1 MKKTSKPNPLK
12 VFNDNKANAAKKAGA
27 TMSAFKKSLPKAQDG
42 IIFNQSDLKK
52 QYAANPMV
60 GAQPEYAYLEETRQ
74 NKMGPR
80 SSSNKYYEGYRS
92 KNKTDQSYDNDPRF
106 SKNIEGVNSFYNAEK
121 NAGTLYKKGFN
132 DRYDKAFAKF
142 KKANPKL
149 NTIKDK

>member
-12 VFNDNKANAAKKAGA
+12 VFNDNKANAAKKASA